1 MERAGVPWSVVMKR
15 YWTPHTEKFY
25 AADIVV
31 ESDLRAAVQ
40 KMEQYQREQ
49 EQPRLK
55 RNK

>member
-1 MERAGVPWSVVMKR
+1 MKR